1 MRQFDLKEWL
11 DNKDMTLVTRE
22 GKPVRIICWDAPN
35 KAFPI
40 VGFIEGSFNCY
51 SWDSFGYYTTS
62 HIENKYDLFFECDKP
77 SEFTEFERAFIEYSC
92 HTEPEYLNEGHLK
105 HKLEEAKKLYDI
117 AKREIDTG
125 FEPKFTYSEKDYS
138 ELGNKLIEFRNNTPL
153 CSTSYREGEGRRIIT
168 HYEKEITEIVK
179 RQLYEEEKRTEE
191 DESDA
196 VSVPAPKFK
205 LGEWIA
211 ANSTDVNE
219 DYRIV
224 RIVKAEDGSYTIES
238 PKGFLGCNS
247 FDAWESEYHP
257 WTIDDAREGDVL
269 VSDQGSLFVYNGKK
283 SERKSEK
290 GGRPFAYCGVI
301 DNVFVECPS
310 TVPCTCREVNPATY
324 EQCIEMESKMREA
337 GYEWNPAFTKP
348 VRILQEELKAEYVP
362 RWTEKDETCYSRISE
377 CIRQDTDTSAEEH
390 TLLEW
395 LQLRTAVPAAREF
408 NTEDLLNLN
417 QAIYV
422 CHQHGYDAVEKWLKT
437 LKDNYICES
446 AKKTDTFRQQGEWT
460 KEDDEL
466 YEKIYDCADFL
477 LLKDSGVTE
486 DRFIEWFDSLKCRL
500 RESHDAKGCVP
511 HNPDEN
517 IRYDMSFSDAQ
528 RYLSD
533 RGFDTPWNDCDVFVD
548 GRYITQSV
556 ANILA
561 WADDN
566 GKAGWRPTDSDI
578 KDLEWC
584 AELVKEKMG
593 VGYHRLQV
601 LIDELKALSEK

>member
-1 MRQFDLKEWL
+1 MRNFELKEWL
-11 DNKDMTLVTRE
+11 DNRDLEVVTRT
-22 GKPVRIICWDAPN
+22 GRPVRIVCWDNSATMPVI
-35 KAFPI
+35 A
-40 VGFIEGSFNCY
+40 VGPDGNP
-51 SWDSFGYYTTS
+51 WTTTKDG
-62 HIENKYDLFFECDKP
+62 HYKYNGEESVLDIFFADDKP

-105 HKLEEAKKLYDI
+105 HKLEEAKKLYEI

-153 CSTSYREGEGRRIIT
+153 CSTVYREGEGRRVIT

-179 RQLYEEEKRTEE
+179 KQLYEEEKRTEE
-191 DESDA
+191 NEPDGIP

-205 LGEWIA
+205 PGEWIA

-224 RIVKAEDGSYTIES
+224 RIINAKDGGYVIES

-247 FDAWESEYHP
+247 FDTWESAYHP

-269 VSDQGSLFVYNGKK
+269 VSDQGSLFVYTG
-283 SERKSEK
+283 RKSEED
-290 GGRPFAYCGVI
+290 GRPFAYCGVVGGG
-301 DNVFVECPS
+301 VFIEYPP
-310 TVPCTCREVNPATY
+310 TVPCTDWEVNPAMY
-324 EQCIEMESKMREA
+324 EQRIEMESKMREA
-337 GYEWNPAFTKP
+337 GYEWDPACTRP
-348 VRILQEELKAEYVP
+348 VRILQEEPKTTYVP

-422 CHQHGYDAVEKWLKT
+422 CHQHGYNAVEKWLKK
-437 LKDNYICES
+437 LKGDYICES
-446 AKKTDTFRQQGEWT
+446 VKKTDNISGPRGGWT
-460 KEDDEL
+460 DEDERIFKE
-466 YEKIYDCADFL
+466 IYKCIDFL
-477 LLKDSGVTE
+477 LLKESGVSKDTL
-486 DRFIEWFDSLKCRL
+486 IEWFDSLKCRL
-500 RESHDAKGCVP
+500 RESHDAKGCAP

-517 IRYDMSFSDAQ
+517 IRYDMRFPDAQ

-533 RGFDTPWNDCDVFVD
+533 RGFDVPWNDCDVFVD

-566 GKAGWRPTDSDI
+566 GKAGWKPTERDI
-578 KDLEWC
+578 KDLECC

-593 VGYHRLQV
+593 VGYHRLQAF
-601 LIDELKALSEK
+601 IDEIKALAKK